1 MYDALEGASGPSELY
16 EPMVR
21 SYSEN
26 ERKGDSYMTLKN
38 GAWQEVRT
46 SFRKPCFYSHLFQIF
61 DYNVI
66 SLL

>member
-46 SFRKPCFYSHLFQIF
+46 TLHC
-61 DYNVI
+61 
-66 SLL
+66 LL